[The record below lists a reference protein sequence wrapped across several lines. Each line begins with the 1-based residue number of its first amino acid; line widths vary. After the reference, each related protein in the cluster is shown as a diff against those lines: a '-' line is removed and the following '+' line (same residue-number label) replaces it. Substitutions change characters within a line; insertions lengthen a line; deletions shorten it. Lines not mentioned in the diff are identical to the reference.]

1 MFPLIRHAG
10 LPVRRLLTG
19 RRLCRRPARRPRV
32 GAYRQNSPSKP
43 QKLGLATADRCGK
56 IGGKGKR
63 QGQCKP
69 GGGKNV
75 SNFKI
80 LCVEDSRE
88 TQQML
93 TFVLAKAG
101 YEVITADN
109 GQQGLEKAKAW
120 RPALI
125 LVDMMMPRM
134 SGADFIRRLRT
145 DLVNKDVPVL
155 VLSAYDDKALIE
167 EAREAGAD
175 GYLIKTIP
183 IEELLQVIDDHL
195 KVGQTLLTQR
205 NSSLHRHRR
214 EKFDFRK

>member
-1 MFPLIRHAG
+1 M
-10 LPVRRLLTG
+10 
-19 RRLCRRPARRPRV
+19 
-32 GAYRQNSPSKP
+32 
-43 QKLGLATADRCGK
+43 
-56 IGGKGKR
+56 
-63 QGQCKP
+63 
-69 GGGKNV
+69 

-120 RPALI
+120 KPALI
-125 LVDMMMPRM
+125 LVDMMMPQM
-134 SGADFIRRLRT
+134 SGAEFIRRLRA
-145 DLVNKDVPVL
+145 DLASRDVPII

-195 KVGQTLLTQR
+195 KVGQTMLTQR
-205 NSSLHRHRR
+205 GAPSRRPRR
-214 EKFDFRK
+214 ERFDFRK

>member
-1 MFPLIRHAG
+1 M
-10 LPVRRLLTG
+10 
-19 RRLCRRPARRPRV
+19 
-32 GAYRQNSPSKP
+32 
-43 QKLGLATADRCGK
+43 
-56 IGGKGKR
+56 
-63 QGQCKP
+63 
-69 GGGKNV
+69 

-134 SGADFIRRLRT
+134 SGADFIRRLRA
-145 DLVNKDVPVL
+145 DLASRDVPVL
-155 VLSAYDDKALIE
+155 VLSVYVDKALIE
-167 EAREAGAD
+167 EARVAGAD

-183 IEELLQVIDDHL
+183 TEELLQVIDDHL
-195 KVGQTLLTQR
+195 KVGQTMLTQR
-205 NSSLHRHRR
+205 GTSFHRYRR
-214 EKFDFRK
+214 ERFDFRK

>member
-1 MFPLIRHAG
+1 M
-10 LPVRRLLTG
+10 
-19 RRLCRRPARRPRV
+19 
-32 GAYRQNSPSKP
+32 
-43 QKLGLATADRCGK
+43 
-56 IGGKGKR
+56 
-63 QGQCKP
+63 
-69 GGGKNV
+69 

-109 GQQGLEKAKAW
+109 GQQGLEKVKAW

-125 LVDMMMPRM
+125 LVDMMMPQM

-145 DLVNKDVPVL
+145 DLTSRDVPVL

-205 NSSLHRHRR
+205 GPSSHRHRR

>member
-1 MFPLIRHAG
+1 
-10 LPVRRLLTG
+10 
-19 RRLCRRPARRPRV
+19 
-32 GAYRQNSPSKP
+32 
-43 QKLGLATADRCGK
+43 
-56 IGGKGKR
+56 
-63 QGQCKP
+63 
-69 GGGKNV
+69 V

-93 TFVLAKAG
+93 TFMLAKAG

-109 GQQGLEKAKAW
+109 GPQGLEKAKAW
-120 RPALI
+120 RPALV
-125 LVDMMMPRM
+125 LVDMMMPQM
-134 SGADFIRRLRT
+134 SGAEFIRRLRA
-145 DLVNKDVPVL
+145 DSVSRDVPII

-195 KVGQTLLTQR
+195 KVGRTMLTQR
-205 NSSLHRHRR
+205 GASFHRHRR
-214 EKFDFRK
+214 ERFDFRK

>member
-1 MFPLIRHAG
+1 MP
-10 LPVRRLLTG
+10 
-19 RRLCRRPARRPRV
+19 
-32 GAYRQNSPSKP
+32 
-43 QKLGLATADRCGK
+43 
-56 IGGKGKR
+56 
-63 QGQCKP
+63 
-69 GGGKNV
+69 
-75 SNFKI
+75 NFKI

-109 GQQGLEKAKAW
+109 GHQGLEKAKAW
-120 RPALI
+120 RPALV
-125 LVDMMMPRM
+125 LVDMMMPQM
-134 SGADFIRRLRT
+134 SGADFIRQLRA
-145 DLVNKDVPVL
+145 DVVSKDVPVL

-205 NSSLHRHRR
+205 SPSLHRHRR
-214 EKFDFRK
+214 EKFYFRK

>member
-1 MFPLIRHAG
+1 
-10 LPVRRLLTG
+10 
-19 RRLCRRPARRPRV
+19 
-32 GAYRQNSPSKP
+32 
-43 QKLGLATADRCGK
+43 
-56 IGGKGKR
+56 
-63 QGQCKP
+63 
-69 GGGKNV
+69 V
-75 SNFKI
+75 SNFKV

-125 LVDMMMPRM
+125 LVDMMMPQM
-134 SGADFIRRLRT
+134 SGADFIRRLRA
-145 DLVNKDVPVL
+145 DLASKDVPVL

-167 EAREAGAD
+167 EARDAGAD

-195 KVGQTLLTQR
+195 KVGQTMLTQR
-205 NSSLHRHRR
+205 GPSLHRHRR
-214 EKFDFRK
+214 ERFDFRK

>member
-1 MFPLIRHAG
+1 M
-10 LPVRRLLTG
+10 
-19 RRLCRRPARRPRV
+19 
-32 GAYRQNSPSKP
+32 
-43 QKLGLATADRCGK
+43 
-56 IGGKGKR
+56 
-63 QGQCKP
+63 
-69 GGGKNV
+69 

-120 RPALI
+120 KPALI
-125 LVDMMMPRM
+125 LVDMMMPQM
-134 SGADFIRRLRT
+134 SGADFIRRLRA
-145 DLVNKDVPVL
+145 DPGSKDVPVL
-155 VLSAYDDKALIE
+155 ILSAYDDKALIE

-195 KVGQTLLTQR
+195 KVGQTMLTQR

-214 EKFDFRK
+214 ERFDFRK

>member
-1 MFPLIRHAG
+1 M
-10 LPVRRLLTG
+10 
-19 RRLCRRPARRPRV
+19 
-32 GAYRQNSPSKP
+32 
-43 QKLGLATADRCGK
+43 
-56 IGGKGKR
+56 
-63 QGQCKP
+63 
-69 GGGKNV
+69 

-101 YEVITADN
+101 YEVITADT

-134 SGADFIRRLRT
+134 SGAEFIRRLRS
-145 DLVNKDVPVL
+145 DFVNRDIPVI

-195 KVGQTLLTQR
+195 RVGQTMLTQR
-205 NSSLHRHRR
+205 NSTLHRHRR

>member
-1 MFPLIRHAG
+1 
-10 LPVRRLLTG
+10 
-19 RRLCRRPARRPRV
+19 
-32 GAYRQNSPSKP
+32 
-43 QKLGLATADRCGK
+43 
-56 IGGKGKR
+56 
-63 QGQCKP
+63 
-69 GGGKNV
+69 V

-93 TFVLAKAG
+93 TFMLAKAG

-109 GQQGLEKAKAW
+109 GPQGLEKAKAW
-120 RPALI
+120 RPALV
-125 LVDMMMPRM
+125 LVDMMMPQM
-134 SGADFIRRLRT
+134 SGAEFIRRLRA
-145 DLVNKDVPVL
+145 DSVSRDVPII

-195 KVGQTLLTQR
+195 KVGRTMLTQR
-205 NSSLHRHRR
+205 GASLHRHRR
-214 EKFDFRK
+214 ERFDFRK

>member
-1 MFPLIRHAG
+1 VP
-10 LPVRRLLTG
+10 
-19 RRLCRRPARRPRV
+19 
-32 GAYRQNSPSKP
+32 
-43 QKLGLATADRCGK
+43 
-56 IGGKGKR
+56 
-63 QGQCKP
+63 
-69 GGGKNV
+69 
-75 SNFKI
+75 NFKI

-109 GQQGLEKAKAW
+109 GQQGLDKAKAW
-120 RPALI
+120 RPALV
-125 LVDMMMPRM
+125 LVDMMMPHM
-134 SGADFIRRLRT
+134 SGADFIRQLRA
-145 DLVNKDVPVL
+145 DVVSKDVPVL

-195 KVGQTLLTQR
+195 KVGQTMLTQR
-205 NSSLHRHRR
+205 GLSLNRHRR
-214 EKFDFRK
+214 EQFDFRK

>member
-1 MFPLIRHAG
+1 M
-10 LPVRRLLTG
+10 
-19 RRLCRRPARRPRV
+19 
-32 GAYRQNSPSKP
+32 
-43 QKLGLATADRCGK
+43 
-56 IGGKGKR
+56 
-63 QGQCKP
+63 
-69 GGGKNV
+69 

-109 GQQGLEKAKAW
+109 GQQGLDKAKAW

-134 SGADFIRRLRT
+134 SGAEFIRRVRA
-145 DLVNKDVPVL
+145 DLASRDVPII

-183 IEELLQVIDDHL
+183 IEELLQVINDHL
-195 KVGQTLLTQR
+195 KVGRTMLTQR
-205 NSSLHRHRR
+205 SASAYRHQR
-214 EKFDFRK
+214 ERFDFRK

>member
-1 MFPLIRHAG
+1 MP
-10 LPVRRLLTG
+10 
-19 RRLCRRPARRPRV
+19 
-32 GAYRQNSPSKP
+32 
-43 QKLGLATADRCGK
+43 
-56 IGGKGKR
+56 
-63 QGQCKP
+63 
-69 GGGKNV
+69 
-75 SNFKI
+75 NFKI

-109 GQQGLEKAKAW
+109 GHQGLEKAKAW
-120 RPALI
+120 RPALV
-125 LVDMMMPRM
+125 LVDMMMPQM
-134 SGADFIRRLRT
+134 SGADFIRQLRA
-145 DLVNKDVPVL
+145 DVVSKDVPVL

-195 KVGQTLLTQR
+195 KVGQTMLTQR
-205 NSSLHRHRR
+205 GPSLNRHRR
-214 EKFDFRK
+214 EQFDFRK

>member
-1 MFPLIRHAG
+1 MP
-10 LPVRRLLTG
+10 
-19 RRLCRRPARRPRV
+19 
-32 GAYRQNSPSKP
+32 
-43 QKLGLATADRCGK
+43 
-56 IGGKGKR
+56 
-63 QGQCKP
+63 
-69 GGGKNV
+69 
-75 SNFKI
+75 NFKI

-109 GQQGLEKAKAW
+109 GQQGLDKAKAW
-120 RPALI
+120 RPALV
-125 LVDMMMPRM
+125 LVDMMMPHM
-134 SGADFIRRLRT
+134 SGADFIRQLRA
-145 DLVNKDVPVL
+145 DVVSKDVPVL

-195 KVGQTLLTQR
+195 KVGQTMLTQR
-205 NSSLHRHRR
+205 GLSLNRHRR
-214 EKFDFRK
+214 EQFDFRK